1 MKIQF
6 LKMVALLLLLW
17 VAAAG
22 CSRIQVSQDYDT
34 KMHFPQLYAYAW
46 KSAVKKNHAD
56 IRENNPLLHKRFH
69 ENIDRVLMEKGYTR
83 KNKPDFLVDYEYSI
97 KTKIYSEPYTT
108 GVGFGLG
115 SHHRYSG
122 FGISTAPQIR
132 QYDVGILAINVYD
145 AASDMFL
152 WRGMG
157 SEEISSHPTPQQTS
171 EMVRR
176 LVEAILVQFPPQ

>member
-1 MKIQF
+1 MRIQF
-6 LKMVALLLLLW
+6 LQMAALLLLLC

-34 KMHFPQLYAYAW
+34 KMHFPKLHTYAW
-46 KSAVKKNHAD
+46 KPPVEKKHDD

-69 ENIDRVLMEKGYTR
+69 ENIDSVLMEKGYTR

-97 KTKIYSEPYTT
+97 KTKIYSEPYST
-108 GVGFGLG
+108 GIGFGIG
-115 SHHRYSG
+115 PHYRYSG

-145 AASDMFL
+145 AESEIFL

-176 LVEAILVQFPPQ
+176 LVEAILFQFPPQ